1 MSKKTASGHGSG
13 MSIHGTTL
21 PPSGK
26 DGENQGGLQSWRS
39 AGVLAN
45 ILWSVGQSVGRP
57 SVRRSAGL
65 PASLSVSLS
74 LSRACVQER
83 GRTTEKEGEGES
95 VRERE
100 TGRGRTKRGRAVGKE
115 NSSLGGEAKA
125 MVRFFRKWRHP
136 YPLWSSTLKGPL
148 KCVCTSL
155 AAI

>member
-26 DGENQGGLQSWRS
+26 DGENQRGLQSWRS

-45 ILWSVGQSVGRP
+45 ILWSVGWSVGRSVGRP
-57 SVRRSAGL
+57 ACL
-65 PASLSVSLS
+65 PACLYLS
-74 LSRACVQER
+74 LSCACVQER

-95 VRERE
+95 VRDRE

>member
-45 ILWSVGQSVGRP
+45 ILWSVGWL
-57 SVRRSAGL
+57 VRRSAGL

-74 LSRACVQER
+74 LLCMCARKRENDRKGGR
-83 GRTTEKEGEGES
+83 GRVSKRQRDWERQNKEGQSSGEGE
-95 VRERE
+95 
-100 TGRGRTKRGRAVGKE
+100 
-115 NSSLGGEAKA
+115 L
-125 MVRFFRKWRHP
+125 
-136 YPLWSSTLKGPL
+136 
-148 KCVCTSL
+148 
-155 AAI
+155 

>member
-45 ILWSVGQSVGRP
+45 ILWSVGWSVGRSVGRP
-57 SVRRSAGL
+57 ACL
-65 PASLSVSLS
+65 PACLYLS
-74 LSRACVQER
+74 LSCACVQER

-95 VRERE
+95 VRDRE